1 MKKIRQKTKQ
11 KTVRKTRENIQNL
24 EQKKQRAEKIIELF
38 KRYNPNPKCALNH
51 STPEELLIA
60 TILSA
65 QCTDERVNIVTAS
78 LFKKYRSMAD
88 FASADLTVLEQD
100 IRSTGFYKNKAK
112 SIKSCAAAICKEH
125 KGRVPQNI
133 EALIK
138 LAGVGRKTA
147 NVVLGNSFGISSG
160 VVVDT
165 HVTRLSHRLDL
176 SRAKTA
182 EKIEDDLIAIIDKP
196 HWINFSHWLILHGRA
211 VCKARKPA
219 CETCYL
225 EELCPKRL

>member
-1 MKKIRQKTKQ
+1 MKENTVKKIERTK
-11 KTVRKTRENIQNL
+11 R
-24 EQKKQRAEKIIELF
+24 IIALF
-38 KRYNPNPKCALNH
+38 QRYNPDPKCALNH
-51 STPEELLIA
+51 STAEELLVA

-78 LFKKYRSMAD
+78 LFKKYRSMKNFANAD
-88 FASADLTVLEQD
+88 IGELEQD

-112 SIKSCAAAICKEH
+112 SIKSCATDIVEKYGGKAPKEMA
-125 KGRVPQNI
+125 QLI
-133 EALIK
+133 E

-147 NVVLGNSFGISSG
+147 NVVLGNAFGIASG

-176 SRAKTA
+176 SREKTA
-182 EKIEDDLIAIIDKP
+182 ENIEKDLIEIVDKT
-196 HWINFSHWLILHGRA
+196 HWVKFSHWLILHGRA

-219 CETCYL
+219 CSTCYL
-225 EELCPKRL
+225 DELCPKRL